1 MQFLQASYDFL
12 APALP
17 WLTGAGVLMALLS
30 MIAIPWL
37 VVRIPDD
44 YFSTPDRPE
53 VQRGPL
59 AWTIWAL
66 RNTLGAVLIAAGVIM
81 LVLPG
86 QGVLTILI
94 GLACSSFPGKY
105 RFERRLVRR
114 PGILAALNW
123 IRKRYGKPPLDVAD
137 D

>member
-1 MQFLQASYDFL
+1 MSWLESLYALL

-17 WLTGAGVLMALLS
+17 WLTGAGLAMALLS

-37 VVRIPDD
+37 VVRIPQD
-44 YFSTPDRPE
+44 YFSAPWKPH
-53 VQRGPL
+53 VKRGLL

-66 RNTLGAVLIAAGVIM
+66 RNTLAAFLIVAGIIM

-86 QGVLTILI
+86 QGLLTILVGI
-94 GLACSSFPGKY
+94 ACSTFPGKY
-105 RFERRLVRR
+105 RLERRLVRR
-114 PGILAALNW
+114 PKILASLNW
-123 IRKRYGKPPLDVAD
+123 IRRHYGKPPLDVAD

>member
-1 MQFLQASYDFL
+1 MQFLQTAYDAI

-17 WLTGAGVLMALLS
+17 WLTAAGALMAILS
-30 MIAIPWL
+30 MVAIPWL

-44 YFSTPDRPE
+44 YFSTPGRPE

-59 AWTIWAL
+59 AWTIWLL
-66 RNTLGAVLIAAGVIM
+66 RNTLATVLVIAGVIM

-86 QGVLTILI
+86 QGILTILVGI
-94 GLACSSFPGKY
+94 ACSTFPGKY
-105 RFERRLVRR
+105 RLERRLVRR
-114 PGILAALNW
+114 PKVLAALNW
-123 IRKRYGKPPLDVAD
+123 IRRHYDKPPLDVAD